1 MQNRTHQNNSTS
13 HFRSPS
19 GKGSGLLAARA
30 FCVYN
35 PLGIHSIQPGGIGL
49 VVDAPKDQHGQ
60 PYENHVSSAP
70 VRECS
75 PLSDFDILFV
85 KSFLEANPI
94 NLSAH
99 AKDLGM
105 GSADVDRIIRGLE

>member
-49 VVDAPKDQHGQ
+49 VVEAPTDQHGQ
-60 PYENHVSSAP
+60 PYENHHRPS
-70 VRECS
+70 E
-75 PLSDFDILFV
+75 PLSDFDLLAV

-94 NLSAH
+94 DVLKHFKA
-99 AKDLGM
+99 LGI
-105 GSADVDRIIRGLE
+105 GPVDVGRIVGGLE